1 MNELELNLKK
11 FYPNKVD
18 ALLLILSILSI
29 NNTNEILAQIIGL
42 SFLLLALFFLFRKK
56 YESYFIILLL
66 NSYQSNGYG
75 LYNLDLIGLSPIYF
89 TQLLLL
95 FLNIKSIRLSKRLI
109 TNFPLIIFLPISI
122 IVGLFNFIDSSYYLK
137 DISRFFIFFSSLFI
151 FVIPE
156 IRFNYLN
163 SFLKYT
169 LFLFPLLLIFNAILS
184 PDFTLGQEL
193 NYFFDET
200 SSVFIILCF
209 SFLYHFRIKYKILC
223 WSLFIFLIYLKISFF
238 YFSTIELLALIILI
252 LIINLKHIKSLKI
265 LFKNTIIIFA
275 FLFCVSYLFEFIPSF
290 TIFKFYQL
298 LETFLVL
305 FNGIDFITL
314 MPFSPK
320 IRVLEF
326 LNSYA
331 DLYSKS
337 YFNLFFGNGFGSFF
351 QFNFYPVENYGIQ
364 TLFDT
369 GSYTDKEIT
378 QNKFFTGHNTLS
390 FILIKM
396 GLLSVLVFLRLFIIS
411 IYKYIR
417 SVSGD
422 PLVPVFSIYILMNL
436 GYGNKNFI
444 LISFMICY
452 LIFNKKVKYA

>member
-1 MNELELNLKK
+1 
-11 FYPNKVD
+11 
-18 ALLLILSILSI
+18 
-29 NNTNEILAQIIGL
+29 
-42 SFLLLALFFLFRKK
+42 
-56 YESYFIILLL
+56 
-66 NSYQSNGYG
+66 
-75 LYNLDLIGLSPIYF
+75 
-89 TQLLLL
+89 
-95 FLNIKSIRLSKRLI
+95 
-109 TNFPLIIFLPISI
+109 
-122 IVGLFNFIDSSYYLK
+122 
-137 DISRFFIFFSSLFI
+137 
-151 FVIPE
+151 
-156 IRFNYLN
+156 
-163 SFLKYT
+163 LKY
-169 LFLFPLLLIFNAILS
+169 IFKNAI
-184 PDFTLGQEL
+184 
-193 NYFFDET
+193 
-200 SSVFIILCF
+200 
-209 SFLYHFRIKYKILC
+209 
-223 WSLFIFLIYLKISFF
+223 
-238 YFSTIELLALIILI
+238 
-252 LIINLKHIKSLKI
+252 
-265 LFKNTIIIFA
+265 IIIA
-275 FLFCVSYLFEFIPSF
+275 FLFCASYLIKFIPSF
-290 TIFKFYQL
+290 TIFKFSQL

-364 TLFDT
+364 TLYDT
-369 GSYTDKEIT
+369 GSFTDKEIT

-411 IYKYIR
+411 TYKYIR